1 MLIVVLH
8 GPNLN
13 LLGSRQP
20 ELYGTTTLIQLN
32 DDLKRLADE
41 LGVQL
46 RIEQHNSEGALIDA
60 VHTAALRMRCD
71 QPAAYF
77 YLCCASRRTPGH
89 R

>member
-41 LGVQL
+41 LAPANVL
-46 RIEQHNSEGALIDA
+46 SRIACAARMVRDVKKRWSRSSLKRSARDRDA
-60 VHTAALRMRCD
+60 VLSPTDR
-71 QPAAYF
+71 P
-77 YLCCASRRTPGH
+77 
-89 R
+89 